1 MDGGTG
7 EKKRVTSCLAGLEF
21 KKVMNVSICTG
32 VWVENSD
39 ESVFIPNG
47 VLIVCTF
54 ST

>member
-1 MDGGTG
+1 MYQS
-7 EKKRVTSCLAGLEF
+7 VQVCGL
-21 KKVMNVSICTG
+21 KI
-32 VWVENSD
+32 SD